1 MYRNSLERLR
11 AGIGS
16 TSTPEQP
23 QEKTRG
29 LVRPPSEPVEDKYNP
44 MAFVEQAM
52 QRLRSARKAPIEEP
66 AKQRRKPKPFVEFAQ
81 EEDEIPV
88 MEESINEDG
97 IRTTK
102 GAEAYG
108 LVKRPEAKAGAGG
121 FLGLMDKHEGGG
133 DYSALL
139 GFSNRNEFKG
149 VDVTQM
155 TLAEIDQFARGRY
168 AEWSK
173 DWKRRKGHG
182 NASIPSTPM
191 GRYQFVNTTLQAQAR
206 KMGLD
211 PNNTRFTPEVQD
223 AMFENY
229 LSERMARGS
238 TPEEKMAQVRQAWEG
253 FRNVPDARLLAL
265 INKMGS

>member
-16 TSTPEQP
+16 TLTPEAP

-29 LVRPPSEPVEDKYNP
+29 LVRPPPEPVEDSYNP
-44 MAFVEQAM
+44 MSFVEQAM
-52 QRLRSARKAPIEEP
+52 QRLRGRSRQGPTEEP
-66 AKQRRKPKPFVEFAQ
+66 ERQRRKPKPFVEF
-81 EEDEIPV
+81 EKEDEIPF
-88 MEESINEDG
+88 MEEGINKDG

-108 LVKRPEAKAGAGG
+108 LVRRPEAKAGSGG

-155 TLAEIDQFARGRY
+155 TLSEIDQFARGRY

-182 NASIPSTPM
+182 NANIPSTPM

-211 PNNTRFTPEVQD
+211 PNTTRFTPQVQD

-238 TPEEKMAQVRQAWEG
+238 TPEEKMAQVRQGWEG
-253 FRNVPDARLLAL
+253 FKNVPDARLLAL
-265 INKMGS
+265 IKKMES